1 VRLLRRAI
9 PVVIALI
16 LGTTWFVTWLDPLN
30 RLVKLP
36 VDHKGLVISG
46 TKITM
51 QAPKL
56 YGYTRDQRWYEVTA
70 KAAGQDI
77 TKPDLIELREIKAKL
92 EAQDKSTIALSANS
106 GVYNRKA
113 SVLTLTKDI
122 VIKSSTGSEMHLEEA
137 TVDTGSGEIISDKP
151 VAVFSDQGTLNAD
164 RLEVYNSGEVV
175 HFIGGVVMTLTGKDD
190 AKPETKPAEQR

>member
-1 VRLLRRAI
+1 MRLLRKAI
-9 PVVIALI
+9 PVVIALM
-16 LGTTWFVTWLDPLN
+16 LGTTWFVTWLDPLK

-36 VDHKGLVISG
+36 VDYNGLVISG

-56 YGYTRDQRWYEVTA
+56 SGFTRDQRWYEVTA

-77 TKPDLIELREIKAKL
+77 TKPDLIELREIQAKI
-92 EAQDKSTIALSANS
+92 EAQDKSTIMLSANQ

-122 VIKSSTGSEMHLEEA
+122 IAKTSTGSEMHLEEA
-137 TVDTGSGEIISDKP
+137 TIDTANGEITSEKP

-175 HFIGGVVMTLTGKDD
+175 NFIGSVVMILSGKEE
-190 AKPETKPAEQR
+190 AKPAEQR